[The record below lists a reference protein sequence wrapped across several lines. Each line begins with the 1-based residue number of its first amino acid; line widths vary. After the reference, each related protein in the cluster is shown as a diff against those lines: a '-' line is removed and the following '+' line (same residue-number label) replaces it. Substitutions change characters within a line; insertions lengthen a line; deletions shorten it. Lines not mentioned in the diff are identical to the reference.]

1 MRAITSATCWLSLTG
16 NGSKLQS
23 SPQPSTSPSTQE
35 GGESWL
41 EMPLPQGVQRIY
53 ALACG

>member
-1 MRAITSATCWLSLTG
+1 MLAAAKTAA
-16 NGSKLQS
+16 NQK
-23 SPQPSTSPSTQE
+23 SPCAA

-41 EMPLPQGVQRIY
+41 EMPLPQGVQHVY